1 MTAKDTQ
8 ASRSRVRMLEERE
21 YDEGKFPQELLRDG
35 MSTQEKWMFKTI
47 WKLDNKVDWLMRS
60 LIEENAT
67 LREIDVREQ
76 ETSASHDSKIS
87 SLEEWKIVLMG
98 KWGVVS
104 IAVVTCVT
112 AVLSSTISL
121 FTEKLFK

>member
-1 MTAKDTQ
+1 
-8 ASRSRVRMLEERE
+8 ML
-21 YDEGKFPQELLRDG
+21 
-35 MSTQEKWMFKTI
+35 KTI
-47 WKLDNKVDWLMRS
+47 WKLDSKVDWLMRS

-76 ETSASHDSKIS
+76 ETSASHESKIS